1 MEDQNKHH
9 ISGYVASVSPLKI
22 SKAKRSYFE
31 FGKQSSTNQLQT
43 VCFSPEKR
51 TVIES
56 IPTDEYQNVGCELV
70 NFKKSDN
77 GDILVIIF
85 TSVKRMKL
93 NFEKQSLIASY
104 STVNEIVNKKPINA
118 MANAK
123 ETIFNLQE
131 TEQKVCENS
140 KMLQITKVVF
150 KLFRQHC
157 VKNLRGKWLSN
168 NKPPCVPFLSRKSI
182 KNNRN
187 HINNWVG

>member
-31 FGKQSSTNQLQT
+31 FGKQNSTNQLQT

-51 TVIES
+51 RVIES

-168 NKPPCVPFLSRKSI
+168 NKPPCVPLLSRKSI

>member
-1 MEDQNKHH
+1 
-9 ISGYVASVSPLKI
+9 
-22 SKAKRSYFE
+22 
-31 FGKQSSTNQLQT
+31 
-43 VCFSPEKR
+43 
-51 TVIES
+51 
-56 IPTDEYQNVGCELV
+56 
-70 NFKKSDN
+70 
-77 GDILVIIF
+77 
-85 TSVKRMKL
+85 MKL
-93 NFEKQSLIASY
+93 NFEKQSLISSY
-104 STVNEIVNKKPINA
+104 STVNEIVNKKPIHA
-118 MANAK
+118 MANVK
-123 ETIFNLQE
+123 EAIFNLQE

>member
-9 ISGYVASVSPLKI
+9 ISGYVANVSPLKI

-31 FGKQSSTNQLQT
+31 FGKQNSTNQLQT
-43 VCFSPEKR
+43 VCFSSGKR
-51 TVIES
+51 RVTES
-56 IPTDEYQNVGCELV
+56 IPTDKYQNIGCELV

-77 GDILVIIF
+77 GDTLVIIF

-93 NFEKQSLIASY
+93 NFQTQSLIASY
-104 STVNEIVNKKPINA
+104 STVNEIVNKKPIHT
-118 MANAK
+118 MANVK

-140 KMLQITKVVF
+140 KMLQITEVVF
-150 KLFRQHC
+150 KIFLQHC
-157 VKNLRGKWLSN
+157 VKKLRGKWLSN
-168 NKPPCVPFLSRKSI
+168 NKPPCVPFSSRKSI

-187 HINNWVG
+187 HINNRVG

>member
-31 FGKQSSTNQLQT
+31 FGKQNSTNQLQT

-51 TVIES
+51 RVIEN

-168 NKPPCVPFLSRKSI
+168 NKPPYVPFLSKKSI

>member
-9 ISGYVASVSPLKI
+9 ISGYVANVSPLKI

-31 FGKQSSTNQLQT
+31 FGKQNSTNQLQT

-51 TVIES
+51 RVIES
-56 IPTDEYQNVGCELV
+56 IPTDEYQNIGCELV

-77 GDILVIIF
+77 GDMLVIIF

-157 VKNLRGKWLSN
+157 VKNLQGKWLSN
-168 NKPPCVPFLSRKSI
+168 NKPPYVPFLSKKSI

>member
-31 FGKQSSTNQLQT
+31 FGKQNSTNQLQT

-51 TVIES
+51 RVIES

-168 NKPPCVPFLSRKSI
+168 NKPPYVPFLSKKSI